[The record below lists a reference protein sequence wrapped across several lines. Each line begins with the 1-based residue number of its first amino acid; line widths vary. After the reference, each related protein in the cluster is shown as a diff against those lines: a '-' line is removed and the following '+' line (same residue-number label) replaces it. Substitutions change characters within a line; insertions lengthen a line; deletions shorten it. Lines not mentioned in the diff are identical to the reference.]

1 MHDAVTHKLRRLKP
15 WYHSENASLFDVPG
29 LGSALA
35 QEELAA
41 QDLAKMIPVL
51 DSFAHAMD
59 LEGTVAYDP
68 EDPAFVWTE
77 LYLLGVNWY
86 TDGQLDAPASDAIT
100 VPVEQMQEYAAASF
114 AGMEEL
120 PEFPAVPQYTAPVR
134 SLPYQML

>member
-1 MHDAVTHKLRRLKP
+1 MKRWICLLLAALLGCLGIAAA
-15 WYHSENASLFDVPG
+15 ENASLFDVPG

-100 VPVEQMQEYAAASF
+100 VPVEQKIGRAH
-114 AGMEEL
+114 
-120 PEFPAVPQYTAPVR
+120 V
-134 SLPYQML
+134 